1 MQGTVQYHSSGEV
14 HRIIAAK
21 WMASCQIHRELNG
34 LVAYWDE
41 YELRI
46 PHIRQKKPQSCLII
60 FAMELVGTDFPA
72 ECRSNLDN
80 ADLSEVHSV
89 SRGRLHDAF
98 DPCTSPLGA
107 YRFTTALLSKQY
119 VITPRLA

>member
-41 YELRI
+41 YELRL
-46 PHIRQKKPQSCLII
+46 PHIRQKKPQS
-60 FAMELVGTDFPA
+60 
-72 ECRSNLDN
+72 S
-80 ADLSEVHSV
+80 S
-89 SRGRLHDAF
+89 
-98 DPCTSPLGA
+98 
-107 YRFTTALLSKQY
+107 
-119 VITPRLA
+119 